1 MALYLRFVQT
11 VVAPFVQA
19 TGETCMYYSKVPLLR
34 THFPL
39 PVPDATD
46 LHNATV
52 LAERIEKVANETKT
66 NQNGEK
72 KGPRIKRTGQNDPTK
87 KSKRRGCKQPGVSTQ
102 RHTDGRYGHPTSEF
116 NIWLPLSQ
124 KVWGNNS
131 LFRDATPWSGAES
144 ATSFELKYGEF
155 VIFYGNQTP
164 HETKPNDTNITRCSL
179 DLRVIPG
186 SLYEPNYRQK
196 TYSKDGTYFEK
207 LIFNEIKKEEKCDS
221 GAVATTDSL
230 FDLPLDLRQQ
240 IRQFLPNGVSV
251 FRQLSKTIESTVACY
266 NIRADVSHSKMSF
279 SFISSH
285 VSKFYDK
292 LAIFLQQKCNKNT
305 TSLIKKIEI
314 LTKSGGGGKW
324 TREFS
329 ENGGLKRF
337 ISILQDSTILKE
349 LSMSGFQFSDLDQIS
364 KMVHLSTLNLKNN
377 HFRNG
382 KYTLKRRMEQFGR
395 TYRNTDYIPP
405 RLKSAA
411 QISAEDPD
419 TIELQML
426 QPISNLV
433 QLTALDLSYN
443 RLDNIYAL
451 VTLTNLTRLDLYNN
465 QALCCSITA
474 TGGYWN
480 RGWGEISDIVSCLE
494 PLREHRKMTELN
506 LGNNQ
511 IRDISPLSSLV
522 KITTLNLSKNIL
534 TDIAPLSQLTSIT
547 TLTLRKNRVVDI
559 TVLSN
564 LIQLTDLDL
573 SNNKIVSLDAL
584 ENLNQLVTFDAS
596 RNRIKNIDALHSLT
610 QLQVCSKIEK

>member
-221 GAVATTDSL
+221 GTVTTTDSL

-240 IRQFLPNGVSV
+240 IRQFLPDGVSV

-266 NIRADVSHSKMSF
+266 NIRAN
-279 SFISSH
+279 
-285 VSKFYDK
+285 VSKFNLPSSTNPPERRLSNSVVFSLAASRK
-292 LAIFLQQKCNKNT
+292 LAVFLQKKCNKNT
-305 TSLIKKIEI
+305 VS
-314 LTKSGGGGKW
+314 
-324 TREFS
+324 
-329 ENGGLKRF
+329 N
-337 ISILQDSTILKE
+337 IS
-349 LSMSGFQFSDLDQIS
+349 
-364 KMVHLSTLNLKNN
+364 V
-377 HFRNG
+377 
-382 KYTLKRRMEQFGR
+382 
-395 TYRNTDYIPP
+395 
-405 RLKSAA
+405 
-411 QISAEDPD
+411 
-419 TIELQML
+419 
-426 QPISNLV
+426 SNPFLF
-433 QLTALDLSYN
+433 L
-443 RLDNIYAL
+443 
-451 VTLTNLTRLDLYNN
+451 
-465 QALCCSITA
+465 
-474 TGGYWN
+474 
-480 RGWGEISDIVSCLE
+480 
-494 PLREHRKMTELN
+494 
-506 LGNNQ
+506 
-511 IRDISPLSSLV
+511 LSSNCFEKLFFDPLYF
-522 KITTLNLSKNIL
+522 ITMTLFVIL
-534 TDIAPLSQLTSIT
+534 DI
-547 TLTLRKNRVVDI
+547 
-559 TVLSN
+559 
-564 LIQLTDLDL
+564 
-573 SNNKIVSLDAL
+573 
-584 ENLNQLVTFDAS
+584 FD
-596 RNRIKNIDALHSLT
+596 
-610 QLQVCSKIEK
+610 

>member
-39 PVPDATD
+39 PVPGATD

-66 NQNGEK
+66 NHNTTRD
-72 KGPRIKRTGQNDPTK
+72 RIKRTGQNDPTK

-131 LFRDATPWSGAES
+131 LYRDATPWSGAES

-196 TYSKDGTYFEK
+196 TYSKDGTYFKK

-221 GAVATTDSL
+221 SGAVTTKDSL

-266 NIRADVSHSKMSF
+266 NIRADVSKFNLPSSTNPSQRLSNSVVF
-279 SFISSH
+279 SLA
-285 VSKFYDK
+285 VSRK
-292 LAIFLQQKCNKNT
+292 LAVFLQKKCNKNT
-305 TSLIKKIEI
+305 VSTNFCIK
-314 LTKSGGGGKW
+314 
-324 TREFS
+324 
-329 ENGGLKRF
+329 
-337 ISILQDSTILKE
+337 SIPLFYCL
-349 LSMSGFQFSDLDQIS
+349 
-364 KMVHLSTLNLKNN
+364 
-377 HFRNG
+377 
-382 KYTLKRRMEQFGR
+382 
-395 TYRNTDYIPP
+395 
-405 RLKSAA
+405 
-411 QISAEDPD
+411 
-419 TIELQML
+419 
-426 QPISNLV
+426 
-433 QLTALDLSYN
+433 LTALKNYFFD
-443 RLDNIYAL
+443 
-451 VTLTNLTRLDLYNN
+451 
-465 QALCCSITA
+465 
-474 TGGYWN
+474 
-480 RGWGEISDIVSCLE
+480 
-494 PLREHRKMTELN
+494 PL
-506 LGNNQ
+506 
-511 IRDISPLSSLV
+511 
-522 KITTLNLSKNIL
+522 NIL
-534 TDIAPLSQLTSIT
+534 
-547 TLTLRKNRVVDI
+547 
-559 TVLSN
+559 
-564 LIQLTDLDL
+564 
-573 SNNKIVSLDAL
+573 
-584 ENLNQLVTFDAS
+584 
-596 RNRIKNIDALHSLT
+596 
-610 QLQVCSKIEK
+610 LQYYFICYFRHL